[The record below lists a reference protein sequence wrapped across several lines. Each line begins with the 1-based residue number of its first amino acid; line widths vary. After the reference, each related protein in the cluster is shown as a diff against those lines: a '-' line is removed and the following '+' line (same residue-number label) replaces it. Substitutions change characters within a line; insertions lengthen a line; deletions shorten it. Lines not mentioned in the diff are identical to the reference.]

1 MTTIP
6 LGFINTQNRKPDK
19 LFVRQSKVYLG
30 QNTLI
35 CRNAKKTFWN
45 LKFGMIQDFEC
56 IDGTHISLKRPF
68 VNSQDYFN
76 YKQYFLLN
84 VQAICGSKEYFMD
97 VECK

>member
-1 MTTIP
+1 
-6 LGFINTQNRKPDK
+6 
-19 LFVRQSKVYLG
+19 
-30 QNTLI
+30 
-35 CRNAKKTFWN
+35 
-45 LKFGMIQDFEC
+45 MIQEFEC
-56 IDGTHISLKRPF
+56 IDGTHISLERPF

>member
-1 MTTIP
+1 
-6 LGFINTQNRKPDK
+6 
-19 LFVRQSKVYLG
+19 
-30 QNTLI
+30 
-35 CRNAKKTFWN
+35 
-45 LKFGMIQDFEC
+45 MIQDFEC